1 MESFFSSRTAIHLHI
16 TQESLSQAYLGKNS
30 ASPKVNS
37 LKKYVQFNYGCVIRI
52 CTCFHSHPITRENT
66 YSVKKLA
73 DLITKLRCHLKKKKQ
88 ILRVTKTTYEHRS
101 PWTSVYT
108 SSTILKYSINNPPQN
123 KNHTT

>member
-37 LKKYVQFNYGCVIRI
+37 LKKNVQFKCGCVIRI
-52 CTCFHSHPITRENT
+52 CTSFHSHVITRENT
-66 YSVKKLA
+66 YSIREST

-88 ILRVTKTTYEHRS
+88 ILRVTKTTYEHRP

-123 KNHTT
+123 ENYTI